1 MHSFPFGHGTV
12 AHVPIENIE
21 PAMAQ
26 RGVVPEQ
33 SLLLLHVVLD
43 TGAAVGLVTG
53 AVVGAAVGAGEGAVG
68 ARVGAACEAMRQDSA
83 RQKMQRLGAQ
93 GGCGILP
100 LVLVSWGWQ

>member
-1 MHSFPFGHGTV
+1 
-12 AHVPIENIE
+12 
-21 PAMAQ
+21 MAQ

-53 AVVGAAVGAGEGAVG
+53 AAVG
-68 ARVGAACEAMRQDSA
+68 ARVGAACEAMRQDSG

-93 GGCGILP
+93 GGCG
-100 LVLVSWGWQ
+100 VYRWY